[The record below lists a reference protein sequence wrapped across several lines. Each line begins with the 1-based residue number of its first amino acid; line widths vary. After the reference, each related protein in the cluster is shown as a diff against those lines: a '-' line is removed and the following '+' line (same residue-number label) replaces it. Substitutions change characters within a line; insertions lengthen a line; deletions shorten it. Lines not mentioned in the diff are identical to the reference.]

1 MRATVIAVLLAAAG
15 VLITGGSSVA
25 ASENSYSLTEALKI
39 TEKLMDRVRAF
50 EGSES
55 KRRYLFCSSCTDWF
69 GQLSITG
76 SERKEALIAHTE
88 ILAGGRFRVRLPK
101 GQSVNT
107 RYGTKK
113 TGGPLT
119 GWLVRDVKWTQRT
132 EKIPGFDAYI
142 VHSFGRKRG
151 AQTRPLGCDR
161 NYRNTAPS
169 DLFNTGFN
177 GFLTGQKR
185 GVCGYGVVDQR
196 YGYDAPRRSSSGQ
209 RGGMEG
215 PGGVR

>member
-1 MRATVIAVLLAAAG
+1 MRATVIAVMLAAAG
-15 VLITGGSSVA
+15 VLITGGSSGA

-39 TEKLMDRVRAF
+39 TEKVLDHFVNFQR
-50 EGSES
+50 SES
-55 KRRYLFCSSCTDWF
+55 NRRRLPCSSCRDWY
-69 GQLSITG
+69 GSLTITG
-76 SERKEALIAHTE
+76 SEWKEALIAHTE

-119 GWLVRDVKWTQRT
+119 GVFVRDVRWTERT
-132 EKIPGFDAYI
+132 EKIPGFDAY
-142 VHSFGRKRG
+142 VTNRFGRKRG
-151 AQTRPLGCDR
+151 DVTRPRGCDR

-177 GFLTGQKR
+177 ALLTGEKR

-196 YGYDAPRRSSSGQ
+196 YGYDPPRRSAT
-209 RGGMEG
+209 G
-215 PGGVR
+215 PSLSCVRITR